1 MPRYKLIE
9 ETALRIDVELPLD
22 PIDWKSLFGA
32 EGRVEVEI
40 GIGKGRFILAS
51 ATARSDVHHFGVEWA
66 NRYLRVAET
75 RAVRRG
81 LENVRF
87 ARIDVRDLMPAI
99 PDTSVSAFYVFYPDP
114 WPKKRHHKRRFL
126 NSVMATQ
133 LARTLTA
140 GGALHV
146 ATDHAGYWSV
156 IEPLFDGHA
165 DFRRLAVFGGDEFP
179 LPTDEPLTNFETK
192 YRVEGRSRHRGSW
205 RRS

>member
-51 ATARSDVHHFGVEWA
+51 ATGRPDVHHFGVEWA

-75 RAVRRG
+75 RAVRQG

-87 ARIDVRDLMPAI
+87 ARID
-99 PDTSVSAFYVFYPDP
+99 
-114 WPKKRHHKRRFL
+114 
-126 NSVMATQ
+126 
-133 LARTLTA
+133 ARELTA
-140 GGALHV
+140 TPEYHRS
-146 ATDHAGYWSV
+146 H
-156 IEPLFDGHA
+156 
-165 DFRRLAVFGGDEFP
+165 RR
-179 LPTDEPLTNFETK
+179 
-192 YRVEGRSRHRGSW
+192 
-205 RRS
+205 